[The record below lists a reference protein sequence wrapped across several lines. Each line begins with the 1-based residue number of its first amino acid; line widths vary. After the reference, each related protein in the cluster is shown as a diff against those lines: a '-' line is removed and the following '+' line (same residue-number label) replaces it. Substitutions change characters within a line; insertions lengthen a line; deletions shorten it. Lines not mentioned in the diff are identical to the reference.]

1 MNNKITVAVS
11 APVDTYSGYGARSRD
26 VVKALIAHEN
36 YDIQILSQ
44 RWGNTRTGYLS
55 DHNDDQI
62 EKLIVPNLSQQ
73 PDVWV
78 QITVPN
84 EFQKVGLY
92 NIGVT
97 AGIETDICAGGW
109 IEGCNKMDLVLTSSE
124 HSKNVFQISKF
135 DKQDNITKAVIGK
148 LEVETPIEVLFE
160 GADISKY
167 LNKASTKFDLSNVS
181 ESFCY
186 LFVGHWLQ
194 GEYGED
200 RKNIGYTVK
209 TFLETFKN
217 KTSPPALILKTS
229 MGNSSVTS
237 QDIIIKNINEI
248 KKKVTGKLPN
258 VYLVHGDVTDSEMN
272 DLYNHPKIKAMVSLT
287 KGEGFGRPLLEFSLT
302 GKPIMASGWS
312 GQVDFL
318 DGHLTSL
325 IGGTLTP
332 VHPTAVVPN
341 VILPESKWFTPDT
354 VAVGKAYKSIY
365 KHYNKALELSRKQGH
380 SNRTNFSLG
389 ALTDHLKIILDTRL
403 PIFQNKV
410 EFKLP
415 ELTLPKIKTNE

>member
-1 MNNKITVAVS
+1 MNNKITVAIS

-55 DHNDDQI
+55 DHSEDQI
-62 EKLIVPNLSQQ
+62 ENLIVPNLNQQ
-73 PDVWV
+73 PDVWI

-135 DKQDNITKAVIGK
+135 DKQDSKTKAVIGK
-148 LEVETPIEVLFE
+148 LEVETPVEVLFE

-167 LNKASTKFDLSNVS
+167 FNKPSTRFDLSNVS

-237 QDIIIKNINEI
+237 QDIITKNINEI
-248 KKKVTGKLPN
+248 KKKVTGRLPN
-258 VYLVHGDVTDSEMN
+258 VYLVHGDITDSEMN
-272 DLYNHPKIKAMVSLT
+272 DLYNHPKVKAMVSLT

-354 VAVGKAYKSIY
+354 VAVGKAYKAIY
-365 KHYNKALELSRKQGH
+365 KHYNKALELSRKQGYI
-380 SNRTNFSLG
+380 NKNNFSLD
-389 ALTDHLKIILDTRL
+389 AMTDHLKVILDTRL
-403 PIFQNKV
+403 PKFQKKV

>member
-26 VVKALIAHEN
+26 VVKALIAHGS

-55 DHNDDQI
+55 DHSDGKI
-62 EKLIVPNLSQQ
+62 ENLIVPNLNQQ
-73 PDVWV
+73 PDVWI

-124 HSKNVFQISKF
+124 HSKNVFQISNF
-135 DKQDNITKAVIGK
+135 DKQDNLTKAVIGK
-148 LEVETPIEVLFE
+148 LKVETPIEVLFE

-354 VAVGKAYKSIY
+354 VAVGKAYKAIY

-380 SNRTNFSLG
+380 INRTNFSLG
-389 ALTDHLKIILDTRL
+389 AMTDHLKIILDTRL
-403 PIFQNKV
+403 PKFQKKV

>member
-55 DHNDDQI
+55 DHSEDQI
-62 EKLIVPNLSQQ
+62 ENLIVPNLNQQ
-73 PDVWV
+73 PDVWI

-135 DKQDNITKAVIGK
+135 DKQDSKTKAVIGK
-148 LEVETPIEVLFE
+148 LEVETPVEVLFE

-167 LNKASTKFDLSNVS
+167 FNKPSTRFDLSNVS

-237 QDIIIKNINEI
+237 QDIITKNINEI
-248 KKKVTGKLPN
+248 KKKVTGRLPN
-258 VYLVHGDVTDSEMN
+258 VYLVHGDITDSEMN
-272 DLYNHPKIKAMVSLT
+272 DLYNHPKVKAMVSLT

-354 VAVGKAYKSIY
+354 VAVGKAYKAIY
-365 KHYNKALELSRKQGH
+365 KHYNKALELSRKQGYI
-380 SNRTNFSLG
+380 NKNNFSLD
-389 ALTDHLKIILDTRL
+389 AMTDHLKVILDTRL
-403 PIFQNKV
+403 PKFQKKV

>member
-55 DHNDDQI
+55 DHSDDQI
-62 EKLIVPNLSQQ
+62 ENLIVPNLNQQ
-73 PDVWV
+73 PDVWI

-135 DKQDNITKAVIGK
+135 DKQDSKTKAVIGK
-148 LEVETPIEVLFE
+148 LEVETPVEVLFE

-167 LNKASTKFDLSNVS
+167 FNKPSTRFDLSNVS

-237 QDIIIKNINEI
+237 QDIITKNINEI
-248 KKKVTGKLPN
+248 KKKVTGRLPN
-258 VYLVHGDVTDSEMN
+258 VYLVHGDITDSEMN
-272 DLYNHPKIKAMVSLT
+272 DLYNHPKVKAMVSLT

-354 VAVGKAYKSIY
+354 VAVGKAYKAIY
-365 KHYNKALELSRKQGH
+365 KHYNKALELSRKQGYI
-380 SNRTNFSLG
+380 NKNNFSLD
-389 ALTDHLKIILDTRL
+389 AMTDHLKVILDTRL
-403 PIFQNKV
+403 PKFQKKV

>member
-1 MNNKITVAVS
+1 MNNKITVVVS

-55 DHNDDQI
+55 DHSEDQI
-62 EKLIVPNLSQQ
+62 ENLIVPNLNQQ
-73 PDVWV
+73 PDVWI

-135 DKQDNITKAVIGK
+135 DKQDSKTKAVIGK
-148 LEVETPIEVLFE
+148 LEVETPVEVLFE

-167 LNKASTKFDLSNVS
+167 FNKSSTRFDLSNVS

-237 QDIIIKNINEI
+237 QDIITKNINEI
-248 KKKVTGKLPN
+248 KKKVTGRLPN
-258 VYLVHGDVTDSEMN
+258 VYLVHGDITDSEMN
-272 DLYNHPKIKAMVSLT
+272 DLYNHPKVKAMVSLT

-325 IGGTLTP
+325 VGGTLTP

-354 VAVGKAYKSIY
+354 VAVGKAYKAIY
-365 KHYNKALELSRKQGH
+365 KHYNKALELSRKQGYI
-380 SNRTNFSLG
+380 NKNNFSLD
-389 ALTDHLKIILDTRL
+389 AMTDHLKVILDTRL
-403 PIFQNKV
+403 PKFQKKV

>member
-124 HSKNVFQISKF
+124 HSKNVFQISNF
-135 DKQDNITKAVIGK
+135 DKQDNLTKAVIGK
-148 LEVETPIEVLFE
+148 LKVETPIEVLFE

-354 VAVGKAYKSIY
+354 VAVGKAYKAIY

-380 SNRTNFSLG
+380 INRTNFSLG
-389 ALTDHLKIILDTRL
+389 AMTDHLKIILDTRL
-403 PIFQNKV
+403 PKFQKKV

>member
-36 YDIQILSQ
+36 YDIQLLSQ

-55 DHNDDQI
+55 DHSEDQI
-62 EKLIVPNLSQQ
+62 ENLIVPNLNQQ
-73 PDVWV
+73 PDVWI

-135 DKQDNITKAVIGK
+135 DKQDSKTKAVIGK
-148 LEVETPIEVLFE
+148 LEVETPVEVLFE

-167 LNKASTKFDLSNVS
+167 FNKPSTRFDLSNVS

-237 QDIIIKNINEI
+237 QDIITKNINEI
-248 KKKVTGKLPN
+248 KKKVTGRLPN
-258 VYLVHGDVTDSEMN
+258 VYLVHGDITDSEMN
-272 DLYNHPKIKAMVSLT
+272 DLYNHPKVKAMVSLT

-354 VAVGKAYKSIY
+354 VAVGKAYKAIY
-365 KHYNKALELSRKQGH
+365 KHYNKALELSRKQGYI
-380 SNRTNFSLG
+380 NKNNFSLD
-389 ALTDHLKIILDTRL
+389 AMTDHLKVILDTRL
-403 PIFQNKV
+403 PKFQKKV

>member
-1 MNNKITVAVS
+1 MSNKITVAIS

-26 VVKALIAHEN
+26 IVQALIAHKN
-36 YDIQILSQ
+36 YEIQILSQ
-44 RWGNTRTGYLS
+44 RWGNTRTGYLADHS
-55 DHNDDQI
+55 DTALQ
-62 EKLIVPNLSQQ
+62 ELIVPNLTQQ
-73 PDVWV
+73 PDIWI

-84 EFQKVGLY
+84 EFQKIGLY

-97 AGIETDICAGGW
+97 AGIETDICSGVW
-109 IEGCNKMDLVLTSSE
+109 VEGCNRMDLILTSSE
-124 HSKNVFQISKF
+124 HSKNVFKASTF
-135 DKQDNITKAVIGK
+135 DKQDSNTKQIIGK
-148 LEVETPIEVLFE
+148 LQVDTPVEVLFE
-160 GADISKY
+160 GADLSKY
-167 LNKASTKFDLSNVS
+167 FNKSSTKFDLSTVS

-200 RKNIGYTVK
+200 RKNIGFTVSS
-209 TFLETFKN
+209 FLEAFKN
-217 KTSPPALILKTS
+217 KATPPALILKTS
-229 MGNSSVTS
+229 MGNSSIAS
-237 QDIIIKNINEI
+237 EKQIIKSINEI
-248 KKKVTGKLPN
+248 KKKVKGKLPN
-258 VYLVHGDVTDSEMN
+258 VYLVHGDISDSEMN
-272 DLYNHPKIKAMVSLT
+272 ELYNHPKVKAMVSLT

-325 IGGTLTP
+325 IGGTLNK

-341 VILPESKWFTPDT
+341 VILPESNWFSPDP
-354 VAVGKAYKSIY
+354 VATSKAFKSIY
-365 KHYNKALELSRKQGH
+365 KHYSKALQLGRKQGH
-380 SNRTNFSLG
+380 INRTNFSLD
-389 ALTDHLKIILDTRL
+389 AMTTHLKVILDTRL
-403 PIFQNKV
+403 PKFQKKV